1 MTTTKDCVVQQEGKL
16 VDKIFIIQKGDFVV
30 TKHLVEE
37 FPQKLTSGNNRQKTA
52 GYTVGMLGPEN
63 LVGDDDVFDSVTYR
77 TTVKCVSQ
85 KGELYVIMKE
95 DFEKVRSF

>member
-1 MTTTKDCVVQQEGKL
+1 
-16 VDKIFIIQKGDFVV
+16 
-30 TKHLVEE
+30 
-37 FPQKLTSGNNRQKTA
+37 
-52 GYTVGMLGPEN
+52 MLGPEN

-95 DFEKVRSF
+95 DFEKAKSFQLAKTANGCRAADFHEML